1 MMTAGI
7 VRAWSG
13 VMADTT
19 NSRPAGDRDQPGD
32 IHEAVEAM
40 GGTGDERE
48 TMPRGASQDGAGQAS
63 GRPSNLKKDPDDW
76 TTGDE
81 PMTDAQRSYLTTLS
95 QEAGEEPPG
104 ELTKAE
110 ASRRI
115 DALQQQ
121 TGRGLD
127 R

>member
-1 MMTAGI
+1 
-7 VRAWSG
+7 
-13 VMADTT
+13 
-19 NSRPAGDRDQPGD
+19 
-32 IHEAVEAM
+32 M
-40 GGTGDERE
+40 GGTGNERE
-48 TMPRGASQDGAGQAS
+48 MLPRGASQDEATAPAPA
-63 GRPSNLKKDPDDW
+63 RPSNLQKDPDDW

-95 QEAGEEPPG
+95 QEAGEDPPG
-104 ELTKAE
+104 DLTKAE